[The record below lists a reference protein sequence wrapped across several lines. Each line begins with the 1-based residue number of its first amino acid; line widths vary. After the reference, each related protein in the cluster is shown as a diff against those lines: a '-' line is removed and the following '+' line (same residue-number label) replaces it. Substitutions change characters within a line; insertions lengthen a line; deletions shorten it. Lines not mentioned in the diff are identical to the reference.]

1 MSSGPKPLDCHQA
14 AEHLYELM
22 DQELT
27 PELEA
32 AVRAHLDD
40 CKHCFSVYEY
50 ERAFKR
56 FLEARTRS
64 RGAPEQL
71 RRRIFEQLLLEQD
84 SPPAE

>member
-1 MSSGPKPLDCHQA
+1 MSSGQKPLECHEA
-14 AEHLYELM
+14 AEHLYELL

-32 AVRAHLDD
+32 AVRAHLDA

-56 FLEARTRS
+56 FLEARTRT

-71 RRRIFEQLLLEQD
+71 KRKIFEQLLLEQET
-84 SPPAE
+84 SPEE

>member
-1 MSSGPKPLDCHQA
+1 MRSGPKALDCEQA
-14 AEHLYELM
+14 AEHLYELL
-22 DQELT
+22 DRELT

-64 RGAPEQL
+64 RGAPEHL
-71 RRRIFEQLLLEQD
+71 KRRILEQLFLDED
-84 SPPAE
+84 HPPAG